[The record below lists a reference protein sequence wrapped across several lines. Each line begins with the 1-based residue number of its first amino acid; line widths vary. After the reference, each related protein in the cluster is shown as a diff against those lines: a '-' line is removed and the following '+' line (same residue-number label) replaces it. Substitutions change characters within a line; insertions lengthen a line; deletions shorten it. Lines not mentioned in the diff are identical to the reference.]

1 MELYAEGVSAVLRNS
16 AAALQTGT
24 RVPMMGLVALLLLP
38 LFYPLVDITNWQR
51 MAAFEQ
57 NADGKVTSNWQ
68 PAALRRIFGI
78 YGFETALVWLFMCMF
93 GAIAALS
100 MATPGVANSMQDF
113 VQQLV
118 AQENFIADGALSLLL
133 VAVLAI
139 ALSTMSSAFSASICA
154 IRYDLLPAF
163 SAKPRSG
170 KTPPVEEATARGRAV
185 TASGTLCLVIFGAFY
200 AVDTYRPMVFNGSGF
215 LALLFAFF
223 CAQLSFVPLVLGPLF
238 GRTRAGAV
246 SPGWALGVIGC
257 GAVVGVGSV
266 AIYFTSGSEPWLWA
280 AVPASLGSGFLV
292 FIVARLSTM
301 SAAPHSAA

>member
-1 MELYAEGVSAVLRNS
+1 LYAEGMPAVLRNS

-57 NADGKVTSNWQ
+57 NADGKVASTWQ

-78 YGFETALVWLFMCMF
+78 YAFETALVWLFMCTF

-100 MATPGVANSMQDF
+100 IATPSAADSMQDF

-118 AQENFIADGALSLLL
+118 AQENFVADGALSLLL

-154 IRYDLLPAF
+154 IRYDILPAF
-163 SAKPRSG
+163 SAEPRSE
-170 KTPPVEEATARGRAV
+170 KTPPVEEARATGRAV

-200 AVDTYRPMVFNGSGF
+200 AVGAYRPMGFNGSGF

-223 CAQLSFVPLVLGPLF
+223 CAQLSFVPLVLGPLI
-238 GRTRAGAV
+238 GRTRGGAV

-266 AIYFTSGSEPWLWA
+266 AIYLTSGSEPWLWA

-292 FIVARLSTM
+292 FIVARLATT
-301 SAAPHSAA
+301 SATPHSAT

>member
-1 MELYAEGVSAVLRNS
+1 
-16 AAALQTGT
+16 
-24 RVPMMGLVALLLLP
+24 
-38 LFYPLVDITNWQR
+38 
-51 MAAFEQ
+51 
-57 NADGKVTSNWQ
+57 
-68 PAALRRIFGI
+68 
-78 YGFETALVWLFMCMF
+78 
-93 GAIAALS
+93 
-100 MATPGVANSMQDF
+100 
-113 VQQLV
+113 
-118 AQENFIADGALSLLL
+118 
-133 VAVLAI
+133 
-139 ALSTMSSAFSASICA
+139 MSSAFSASICA

-163 SAKPRSG
+163 SAEPRSE

-238 GRTRAGAV
+238 GRTRPGAV

-292 FIVARLSTM
+292 FIVARLATTY
-301 SAAPHSAA
+301 ATPHSAT